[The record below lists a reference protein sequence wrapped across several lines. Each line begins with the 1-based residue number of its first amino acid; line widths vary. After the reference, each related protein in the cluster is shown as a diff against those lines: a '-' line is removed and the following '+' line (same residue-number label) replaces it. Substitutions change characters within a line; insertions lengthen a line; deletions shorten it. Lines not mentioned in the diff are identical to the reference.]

1 MEDMEMRVIYG
12 NQIWR
17 LCSRYVLQFLS
28 TRLSLQRLSSAQMVY
43 TQSILYHLSIALVK
57 ASFAL
62 QYLRLF
68 SLIRPLTY
76 TCYLLLALVL
86 GAATWAVFGVV
97 FLCDPIRSYWD
108 LRVPGTCGNAE
119 DHFFST
125 SVVGIFLDWAIWIL
139 PIPVVNR
146 LNLPRR
152 QRMGLLA
159 VFGLGGM

>member
-1 MEDMEMRVIYG
+1 MGDTEMRVIG
-12 NQIWR
+12 ENQIWR
-17 LCSRYVLQFLS
+17 LCSKYVLQCLPIFS
-28 TRLSLQRLSSAQMVY
+28 SFQRLSSAQMVF

-62 QYLRLF
+62 QYLHIF
-68 SLIRPLTY
+68 SLVRSVTY
-76 TCYLLLALVL
+76 TCCLLLALVL
-86 GAATWAVFGVV
+86 GAATWGVFGVV

-108 LRVPGTCGNAE
+108 LRVPGTCSNAE

-139 PIPVVNR
+139 PIPVVSR

-152 QRMGLLA
+152 QRRGLLA